1 MAIYRSDQAQVSF
14 GVESTPGAFP
24 ENATITG
31 AVEIGGSNAALTTKD
46 AADGAVLAGA
56 TTVILSAAAADT
68 DIVSAGDEEWFLIIG
83 DDAALKGPKEI
94 RKVMTGTGTDTLTL
108 DHPLSFDHAAAS
120 DVMGYVI
127 AAGTNPPVIASGSAP
142 KYLGML
148 PAVYEAVD
156 VPDPEQAFEPYYILG
171 GQNRNFYVT
180 YPGQETLTGSIGGMV
195 LLDATPLRFALGK
208 ITSLP
213 SSVSTSAGSNT
224 WRLAVAAPK
233 GATRIIIENTH
244 NSPVS
249 LAAGAYLSFGV
260 TAAATTHSSSSAA
273 ASNSEIRQVLSGAIS
288 NPTTGTDYEVLLN
301 APLQFAYAVETPVRV
316 CNTAATNQF
325 YHTIWEQN
333 ELDSITM
340 NVNVMDSS
348 ETAANTWQRRY
359 IGGKI
364 GSMTLSAE
372 EGGLV
377 TVGWDSM
384 QFLDMMHNMQ
394 RHADIDTTK
403 KLMPRYGA
411 MLDIGPNEI
420 GRPTTGSNYNRP
432 DTSPYYFSQGTVK
445 MFGSDIATDTGER
458 TGGDVIARL
467 RSFSLSV
474 SNSEEPRY
482 YISKQV
488 EGKRGPSE
496 ILEQRREY
504 SMSATIAMPDSG
516 DITATD
522 RNIFKELL
530 LAGDYRGNSGMKGFT
545 IELTFTRGT
554 NDSISIIIP
563 GESLNGNAN
572 ASSNNNTTAGD
583 TSSEGGRQGAFI
595 RTAAHNINDA
605 NPIEA
610 EVDILFRSMIINIVD
625 NQPVYP

>member
-31 AVEIGGSNAALTTKD
+31 AVEIGASSAARTT
-46 AADGAVLAGA
+46 DGALLAGA
-56 TTVILSAAAADT
+56 TTVTLNDTAALSGLA
-68 DIVSAGDEEWFLIIG
+68 DEEWFIVIG

-108 DHPLSFDHAAAS
+108 DHPLSFDHATAS
-120 DVMGYVI
+120 DVLGYVI
-127 AAGTNPPVIASGSAP
+127 AAGTNPPVVASGSAP
-142 KYLGML
+142 NYLGML

-180 YPGQETLTGSIGGMV
+180 YPGQETLAGSIGGMV

-213 SSVSTSAGSNT
+213 SAVGGDTG
-224 WRLAVAAPK
+224 WRLKVAAPK
-233 GATRIIIENTH
+233 GATRIQIERSAGNTAM
-244 NSPVS
+244 
-249 LAAGAYLSFGV
+249 AAGEFLAIGV
-260 TAAATTHSSSSAA
+260 SSAATAHSQSSAA
-273 ASNSEIRQVLSGAIS
+273 ASNTEIRQVLSGAIAS
-288 NPTTGTDYEVLLN
+288 ASAGTAHEVLLN
-301 APLQFAYAVETPVRV
+301 APLQFSHAAETVIRLAS
-316 CNTAATNQF
+316 TGISNQF
-325 YHTIWEQN
+325 YHTIWEQH

-359 IGGKI
+359 VGGKV

-377 TVGWDSM
+377 NVGWDSM

-394 RHADIDTTK
+394 RHPDLSSSGPSGK
-403 KLMPRYGA
+403 SFMPRYGA

-420 GRPTTGSNYNRP
+420 GRPTTGSAYNRP
-432 DTSPYYFSQGTVK
+432 DTSPYYFSQGEVR
-445 MFGSDIATDTGER
+445 MFSGDVSSPS
-458 TGGDVIARL
+458 DVIARL
-467 RSFSLSV
+467 RSFSITV

-482 YISKQV
+482 YISKQI

-504 SMSATIAMPDSG
+504 SMSATIAMPDSA
-516 DITATD
+516 DITAND

-530 LAGDYRGNSGMKGFT
+530 LAGDYRGSTGNRGFA
-545 IELTFTRGT
+545 IKLVFTRGT
-554 NDSISIIIP
+554 NDSITILIP

-572 ASSNNNTTAGD
+572 TGLTSGD
-583 TSSEGGRQGAFI
+583 AAAEGGQQGAFI
-595 RTAAHNINDA
+595 RAAAHNINDA

>member
-31 AVEIGGSNAALTTKD
+31 AVEIGDSNAALTT
-46 AADGAVLAGA
+46 DGAVLAGA
-56 TTVILSAAAADT
+56 TTVILNAAALDT

-108 DHPLSFDHAAAS
+108 DHPLSFDHATAS
-120 DVMGYVI
+120 DVLGYVI

-180 YPGQETLTGSIGGMV
+180 YPGQETLSGSIGGMV

-213 SSVSTSAGSNT
+213 SSILTTTGTNT
-224 WRLAVAAPK
+224 WRLAAAAPK

-244 NSPVS
+244 ANPVT
-249 LAAGAYLSFGV
+249 LAAGAFLAFGV
-260 TAAATTHSSSSAA
+260 SAA
-273 ASNSEIRQVLSGAIS
+273 VTEHSGVSSNNHEIRQVLSGAI
-288 NPTTGTDYEVLLN
+288 TDPSTDADHEVLLN
-301 APLQFAYAVETPVRV
+301 APLQFAHAVETPIRV
-316 CNTAATNQF
+316 CNTGVSNQF

-359 IGGKI
+359 VGGKI

-377 TVGWDSM
+377 NVGWDSM

-394 RHADIDTTK
+394 RHSDLSNSGPNAK
-403 KLMPRYGA
+403 AFMPRYGA

-420 GRPTTGSNYNRP
+420 GRPTTGNNYTRP

-445 MFGSDIATDTGER
+445 MFGSDIATAEGLR

-530 LAGDYRGNSGMKGFT
+530 LAGDYRGTSGMRGFT

-572 ASSNNNTTAGD
+572 ASSNSNLTAGD
-583 TSSEGGRQGAFI
+583 ASSEGGRQGAFI
-595 RTAAHNINDA
+595 RAAAHNINDA

>member
-31 AVEIGGSNAALTTKD
+31 AVEV
-46 AADGAVLAGA
+46 GASSATRVTSGATLAGA
-56 TTVILSAAAADT
+56 TTVTLSDTAALSGL
-68 DIVSAGDEEWFLIIG
+68 VDEEWFIIIG

-94 RKVMTGTGTDTLTL
+94 RKVMTGTGTNTLTL
-108 DHPLSFDHAAAS
+108 DHPLSFDHASAS
-120 DVMGYVI
+120 DVLGHII
-127 AAGTNPPVIASGSAP
+127 AAGTNPPVVASGANTP
-142 KYLGML
+142 NYLGML

-180 YPGQETLTGSIGGMV
+180 YPGQETLSGSIGGMV

-208 ITSLP
+208 MTSLP
-213 SSVSTSAGSNT
+213 SSIITTAGAIT
-224 WRLAVAAPK
+224 WRLAAAAPK
-233 GATRIIIENTH
+233 GATRILIENTH
-244 NSPVS
+244 GTPVT
-249 LAAGAYLSFGV
+249 LAAGAFLAFGV
-260 TAAATTHSSSSAA
+260 SAA
-273 ASNSEIRQVLSGAIS
+273 VTEHSGVSSNNHEIRQVLSGVIT
-288 NPTTGTDYEVLLN
+288 NPTQNDDYEVQLN
-301 APLQFAYAVETPVRV
+301 APLQFAHAVETPIRV
-316 CNTAATNQF
+316 CNTGAANQF

-348 ETAANTWQRRY
+348 ETGANTWQRRY
-359 IGGKI
+359 VGGKI

-377 TVGWDSM
+377 NVGWDSM

-420 GRPTTGSNYNRP
+420 GRPTTGNNYNRP

-445 MFGSDIATDTGER
+445 IFGSDIATGSGER

-482 YISKQV
+482 YISKQI

-572 ASSNNNTTAGD
+572 ASSNSNTTAGD
-583 TSSEGGRQGAFI
+583 ASSEGGRQGAFI